1 MLTLALLKMVS
12 VATAKNCATAGLL
25 LTATSVITFIAAF
38 HGAARRQGAD
48 WRFILLGIAVFFVGG
63 ILLIFGIVAGE
74 VAHG

>member
-1 MLTLALLKMVS
+1 MLTLSLLLMAS
-12 VATAKNCATAGLL
+12 AATAKNCATSGLL

-38 HGAARRQGAD
+38 WRAAERKGAD
-48 WRFILLGIAVFFVGG
+48 WRFILLGIAVFFLGG